1 MKRKRLPRNNQTIL
15 FAMIAGVLASVVTT
29 LVFLNASAP
38 LPEVPQHVLVS
49 DEDSTGA
56 ACAWSSYDIAQYRQ
70 PMQDSD
76 GQAGAG
82 NVFSN
87 VIDSLQAG
95 GGSTAETQSLTA
107 QQPLPTQ
114 AAIGQAPPAR
124 DAVNSAEARTFAPAE
139 TSADD
144 GADTAEFDMEAESTA
159 GDELAVIEPAPNSP
173 ADDRAPQQ
181 PQFAPANENPITD
194 ASVDN
199 LSTFAL
205 DVDTASYTVA
215 RNYLLNNGQLP
226 PPNAI
231 RVEEFVNFFPTDYT
245 PPTDEAFALHLDAM
259 PVPFGTDA
267 SVMMRVGLQGQII
280 DADERKPSFLVF
292 VVDTSGSMSG
302 ANRIGM
308 VQESLRLLTE
318 QLRPDDCVGIVT
330 YSNGAN
336 VLLPPT
342 PADQQDVII
351 EQVNQLY
358 ASGSTYA
365 EEGLR
370 VGYEMALGAMQPNT
384 NTRVILL
391 SDGVANVGAT
401 GPDAILETI
410 RGGVDD
416 GVTLTSIGVGMGG
429 YNDVLLERLANDG
442 NGNYYYIDTPNEAR
456 RVFVDNLTGTLQ
468 VIAYDAKIQVE
479 FNAEQ
484 VASYRLLGYENRAI
498 ADQDFRNDTVDAGEV
513 GAGHT
518 VTALYEVTLHEG
530 ARGEMARAFVRYEH
544 AETRE
549 VIEVNE
555 ALRVNEI
562 AASAAPDLRLLTAV
576 AEFAELLRDSQHAT
590 STYSELLSVLETLDA
605 ELGAAID
612 IDELLRMVQA
622 AASLDS

>member
-15 FAMIAGVLASVVTT
+15 FAMIAAVLASVVTT

-38 LPEVPQHVLVS
+38 IQEEPQHVLVS
-49 DEDSTGA
+49 DEDRTGA

-70 PMQDSD
+70 AVQDSD

-87 VIDSLQAG
+87 VITGLQAG

-124 DAVNSAEARTFAPAE
+124 DAAEARTFAPE

-144 GADTAEFDMEAESTA
+144 VADTAEGDMDTGGS
-159 GDELAVIEPAPNSP
+159 ELAVIEPVPITP
-173 ADDRAPQQ
+173 DEDRAPEQ
-181 PQFAPANENPITD
+181 PSFANSNENPITD
-194 ASVDN
+194 ASVDH
-199 LSTFAL
+199 LSTFAM

-231 RVEEFVNFFPTDYT
+231 RVEEFVNFFATDYT

-259 PVPFGTDA
+259 PAPFDTDNR
-267 SVMMRVGLQGQII
+267 VMMRVGLQGQII

-318 QLRPDDCVGIVT
+318 QLRPDDCVGIVA

-342 PADQQDVII
+342 PADRQDVII
-351 EQVNQLY
+351 EQVNRLY

-370 VGYEMALGAMQPNT
+370 VGYEMALGAMQANA

-410 RGGVDD
+410 RGGVED

-442 NGNYYYIDTPNEAR
+442 NGNYYYIDTPSEAR
-456 RVFVDNLTGTLQ
+456 RVFVDNLTSTLQ
-468 VIAYDAKIQVE
+468 VIAYDAKIQVA

-518 VTALYEVTLHEG
+518 VTALYEVTLHAG
-530 ARGEMARAFVRYEH
+530 ATGEMARAFVRYEH

-555 ALRVNEI
+555 AIRVNEI
-562 AASAAPDLRLLTAV
+562 ATSAAPDLRLLTAV
-576 AEFAELLRDSQHAT
+576 AEFAELLRNSQHAT
-590 STYSELLSVLETLDA
+590 STYSDVLSVLEALDA

-612 IDELLRMVQA
+612 IDDLLRMVQA